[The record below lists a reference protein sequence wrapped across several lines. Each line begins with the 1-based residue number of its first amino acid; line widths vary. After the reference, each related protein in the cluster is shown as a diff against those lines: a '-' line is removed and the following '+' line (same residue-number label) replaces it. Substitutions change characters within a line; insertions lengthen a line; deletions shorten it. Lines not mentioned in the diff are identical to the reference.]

1 MQKLI
6 LFENILNPNAIATNE
21 MFRKELEAISNY
33 VFGEAGFSVEDGFA
47 KSDGLHDWCS
57 GELDKFLRRDTGPVC
72 PVKTSFE
79 EIKNEGASDKCS
91 GPLKMWFFEPDGAL
105 DDQIIL
111 ITCHWTDGLF
121 SNDHYVIGMMVTDT
135 DLEHLEESL

>member
-6 LFENILNPNAIATNE
+6 LFENVLNPDAISTSE
-21 MFRKELEAISNY
+21 MFQKELGAMSNY
-33 VFGEAGFSVEDGFA
+33 VFGEYNCSVESGSENIH
-47 KSDGLHDWCS
+47 KLHEWCI
-57 GELDKFLRRDTGPVC
+57 GELDKSLRCDSGPVY
-72 PVKTSFE
+72 PVKSSFE
-79 EIKNEGASDKCS
+79 DIKNEGASDHCS

-121 SNDHYVIGMMVTDT
+121 SNDHYVIGVVATDI
-135 DLEHLEESL
+135 DLEHLEKSL